1 MNRRTALAAA
11 TVALILIAG
20 CAVKTRADGQND
32 LQTASAWSGRL
43 SLRIDSEPAQTFA
56 ALFELR
62 GNPEAGELTL
72 MSPIGNTLAQLRWSP
87 GEALLKDGNESRRY
101 GSLPALVEA
110 ATGAA
115 IPVDALFG
123 WLAGRSEVAAGW
135 RADLTNVATGR
146 LQARR
151 ESPLPTADL
160 RIIFE
165 SAAAGVPQG
174 DRALPMGGG
183 EGHQIARRESGRT

>member
-1 MNRRTALAAA
+1 MKRRTALAAA
-11 TVALILIAG
+11 SGALILIAG
-20 CAVKTRADGQND
+20 CAVNTRVNGQND
-32 LQTASAWSGRL
+32 LQTASAWTGRL
-43 SLRIDSEPAQTFA
+43 SLRIESEPAQTFA

-72 MSPIGNTLAQLRWSP
+72 TSPIGNTLAQLRWSP
-87 GEALLKDGNESRRY
+87 GEALLKDGRETRRY

-115 IPVDALFG
+115 IPVEALFG
-123 WLAGRSEVAAGW
+123 WLAGRSQVAAGW

-151 ESPLPTADL
+151 DSPLPTADL

-165 SAAAGVPQG
+165 PAAAGPSQG
-174 DRALPMGGG
+174 SRALPMRSG
-183 EGHQIARRESGRT
+183 EGYETAGRGGDRT